1 MKNRASFIDDS
12 FQVVRR
18 VSMTQGTLGRGV
30 PTVDLL
36 VRGKVVTVPENAV
49 VYLEFEEG
57 DPNEPT

>member
-1 MKNRASFIDDS
+1 
-12 FQVVRR
+12 
-18 VSMTQGTLGRGV
+18 MTQGTLGRGV